1 MVLMS
6 TAASNPGPLL
16 GREAEVELLASLLD
30 GISDGGGALVLSGEP
45 GIGKSRLL
53 AVAAGFAR
61 ERGFTVLST
70 AGVQSEAHLPFAGL
84 HQLLR
89 PLRFR
94 AADLPARQRAALD
107 AAFGLG
113 DEPAPERFQIAMAV
127 LDLLG
132 EVATDAPLLVLA
144 EDAQWLDRP
153 TTEVLSFVAR
163 RLQSDPIVLIAAVR
177 EGYPSLLV
185 DAGLPQHH
193 LGGLTPAD
201 AMTLLDASAQQLSP
215 AVRDRL
221 LSDAAGNPLALT
233 ELPITAARLDP
244 ITPGSLPLTQRLE
257 QAFAARVSDLP
268 AATRLLLLV
277 AALSD
282 DERLSDIVD
291 AASAVAASAVAGSA
305 VAGSA
310 VAGSTLGL
318 ELLEPA
324 AEAGIIDLDLHT
336 VRFRHPLIRSAV
348 RQSAS
353 LLQRRRVHE
362 ALAEVLRAEPDR
374 RVWHHAALISGTHEE
389 IANELEEAAG
399 RARRRG
405 ALAVAVTALQRAAE
419 LSPPGPRAGRLL
431 AAAELAFELG
441 QRDLVMPILREVDQ
455 LDPDPVQRAR
465 ATWIEELVQTR
476 PLGDAPRAAAL
487 IAAAEQAGQAGDRD
501 LQLNLAWLIASR
513 AWLVDPAPTARR
525 VLIEAADRL
534 GDPES
539 ADLRILAIQA
549 YADPFGK
556 APAILKRLREAA
568 ADVHRDADAAR
579 FLGPAA
585 VAVGAFD
592 VAATF
597 LGEAVEGLR
606 TQGRLG
612 HLPRML
618 TLQGRMAAQVAD
630 WGVAIPAAEEAR
642 RLAAELREPHWVAA
656 ADAVISVIA
665 GMRGD
670 QDAAERAA
678 AQAERIAV
686 PAGANLTIAFAQ
698 FGRILA
704 ALGAG
709 RHSDAYQAAER
720 LLDPASPAHHPV
732 IACWLIGDLAEAAL
746 HTGRIDEA
754 RARVKQVE
762 AASGDIPGTCIAV
775 GLLHARALLAQD
787 PEQAADRFDEA
798 FGTDLA
804 HWPLQRARLLLAYGQ
819 WLRRQRRIAESRAP
833 LRDARDAFDAM
844 GCAPWGDQAR
854 RELRASGESSRR
866 RDLAASDQL
875 TAQELQIAQLAAQGL
890 SNRDIAQRL
899 YLSHRTISTHLY
911 RIFPK
916 LGITSRGELRS
927 ALGLPGDPRQLR
939 LGLQGDQ
946 LPAGDPAK
954 LAVDP
959 GEQVPARRVWKDA
972 VPGGARRRPGVQDGR
987 RGTGSL
993 RQRNAQHQRRLTIGR
1008 AQRYRGSDQRVT
1020 GTGEDPFAD
1029 AVAVTG
1035 TGRLGPQHPAG
1046 GLERAAGGR
1055 GVQRKNLQPRLAYLT
1070 SGDAAAR

>member
-1 MVLMS
+1 MS
-6 TAASNPGPLL
+6 IAASNPGPLL
-16 GREAEVELLASLLD
+16 GRDAEIELLASLLD
-30 GISDGGGALVLSGEP
+30 GIQGGGTALVLYGEP

-53 AVAAGFAR
+53 AAAAAVAR

-70 AGVQSEAHLPFAGL
+70 AGVQSEAHLAFAGL

-94 AADLPARQRAALD
+94 AAALPAAQRAVLD

-113 DEPAPERFQIAMAV
+113 QEPAPERFRIAMAV
-127 LDLLG
+127 LDLLC
-132 EVATDAPLLVLA
+132 EIATDAPLLVLA

-153 TTEVLSFVAR
+153 TTEVLAFAAR
-163 RLQSDPIVLIAAVR
+163 RLQADPIVLLAAVR

-185 DAGLPQHH
+185 DAGLPQHR
-193 LGGLTPAD
+193 LGGLAPA
-201 AMTLLDASAQQLSP
+201 AATTLLDASAQQLSP
-215 AVRDRL
+215 VIRDRL
-221 LSDAAGNPLALT
+221 LSEAAGNPLALM
-233 ELPITAARLDP
+233 ELPITAARLEP
-244 ITPGSLPLTQRLE
+244 IAPGSLPLTQRLE

-268 AATRLLLLV
+268 EATRLLLLV
-277 AALSD
+277 AAHSD
-282 DERLSDIVD
+282 DERLSEILE
-291 AASAVAASAVAGSA
+291 AAG
-305 VAGSA
+305 A

-318 ELLEPA
+318 DLLEPA
-324 AEAGIIDLDLHT
+324 AEAAIVDLDMHS

-353 LLQRRRVHE
+353 LLRRRRVHE

-374 RVWHHAALISGTHEE
+374 RVWHRAALISGTHEE
-389 IANELEEAAG
+389 IADELEEAAG

-419 LSPPGPRAGRLL
+419 LSPPKQRVRRLL
-431 AAAELAFELG
+431 AAAALAFELG
-441 QRDLVMPILREVDQ
+441 QRDLVLPILREVER
-455 LDPDPVQRAR
+455 LDPDPVERGR
-465 ATWIEELVQTR
+465 ATWIEEVVHTR
-476 PLGDAPRAAAL
+476 PLGDARRTASL
-487 IAAAEQAGQAGDRD
+487 IATAERAGQAGDRD
-501 LQLNLAWLIASR
+501 LQLDMAWLVASR
-513 AWLVDPAPTARR
+513 AWLVDPAPSARR
-525 VLIEAADRL
+525 VLIEAANRL
-534 GDPES
+534 GDPGS

-549 YADPFGK
+549 YADPLGK
-556 APAILKRLREAA
+556 APAILERLREAA
-568 ADVHRDADAAR
+568 QDVRHDADAAR

-592 VAATF
+592 IAATF

-618 TLQGRMAAQVAD
+618 TLQGNMAAQIAD

-642 RLAAELREPHWVAA
+642 RLATELGEPQWVAA
-656 ADAVISVIA
+656 ADTVDSIIA
-665 GMRGD
+665 GIRGD
-670 QDAAERAA
+670 QDAAELAA
-678 AQAERIAV
+678 ARAERIAV
-686 PAGANLTIAFAQ
+686 PTGANISVAFAQ

-709 RHSDAYQAAER
+709 RHSDAYEAVER
-720 LLDPASPAHHPV
+720 LFDPASPAHHPI

-746 HTGRIDEA
+746 HTGQVDEA

-787 PEQAADRFDEA
+787 PQEATSRFDA
-798 FGTDLA
+798 ALSADLTN
-804 HWPLQRARLLLAYGQ
+804 WPLQRARLLLAHGR
-819 WLRRQRRIAESRAP
+819 WLRRQRRIAESRTP

-844 GCAPWGDQAR
+844 GCAAWSDQAR

-866 RDLAASDQL
+866 RDLAPLDQL

-899 YLSHRTISTHLY
+899 YLSHRTIGTHLY

-927 ALGLPGDPRQLR
+927 ALS
-939 LGLQGDQ
+939 
-946 LPAGDPAK
+946 ASTA
-954 LAVDP
+954 P
-959 GEQVPARRVWKDA
+959 GER
-972 VPGGARRRPGVQDGR
+972 
-987 RGTGSL
+987 
-993 RQRNAQHQRRLTIGR
+993 
-1008 AQRYRGSDQRVT
+1008 
-1020 GTGEDPFAD
+1020 
-1029 AVAVTG
+1029 
-1035 TGRLGPQHPAG
+1035 
-1046 GLERAAGGR
+1046 
-1055 GVQRKNLQPRLAYLT
+1055 
-1070 SGDAAAR
+1070 

>member
-1 MVLMS
+1 MS
-6 TAASNPGPLL
+6 IAASNPVPLL
-16 GREAEVELLASLLD
+16 GRDAEVELLAALLE
-30 GISDGGGALVLSGEP
+30 GIQGGGGALVLYGEP

-53 AVAAGFAR
+53 AVAATLAR
-61 ERGFTVLST
+61 ERGFTVLNT
-70 AGVQSEAHLPFAGL
+70 TGVQSEAHLPFAGL

-94 AADLPARQRAALD
+94 AANLPATQRAVLD
-107 AAFGLG
+107 AAFGLSQ
-113 DEPAPERFQIAMAV
+113 EPAPERFQIAMAV

-144 EDAQWLDRP
+144 EDAHWLDHP

-163 RLQSDPIVLIAAVR
+163 RLQSDPIVLLAAVR

-185 DAGLPQHH
+185 DAGLPQHR
-193 LGGLTPAD
+193 LGGLAPAE
-201 AMTLLDASAQQLSP
+201 AMTLLDTSAQPLSP
-215 AVRDRL
+215 VIRDRL
-221 LSDAAGNPLALT
+221 LSEAAGNPLALI
-233 ELPITAARLDP
+233 ELPITAARQEPVTL
-244 ITPGSLPLTQRLE
+244 GSLPLTRRLE

-268 AATRLLLLV
+268 EATRVLLLV
-277 AALSD
+277 AAHSD
-282 DERLSDIVD
+282 DDRLSDVVD
-291 AASAVAASAVAGSA
+291 AAAIVAGSPF
-305 VAGSA
+305 
-310 VAGSTLGL
+310 GL
-318 ELLEPA
+318 DLFEPA
-324 AEAGIIDLDLHT
+324 AEAALVEIDLHS

-353 LLQRRRVHE
+353 LQQRRHVHE

-374 RVWHHAALISGTHEE
+374 RVWHRAALISGTHEE

-399 RARRRG
+399 RARRRS

-419 LSPPGPRAGRLL
+419 LSPPGQRARRLL

-441 QRDLVMPILREVDQ
+441 QRDLVMPILREVEH
-455 LDPDPVQRAR
+455 LDPDPAQWAR
-465 ATWIEELVQTR
+465 TTWIEELLQTR
-476 PLGDAPRAAAL
+476 PLGDAPRAASL

-525 VLIEAADRL
+525 VLIEATDRL

-539 ADLRILAIQA
+539 ADLRTLAIQA

-568 ADVHRDADAAR
+568 AGVHRDTDAAR
-579 FLGPAA
+579 FLGSAA

-592 VAATF
+592 IAATF

-612 HLPRML
+612 HLPRVL
-618 TLQGRMAAQVAD
+618 TLQGRMAAHVAD

-642 RLAAELREPHWVAA
+642 RLSTELREPHWIAA
-656 ADAVISVIA
+656 ADAVDSVIA
-665 GMRGD
+665 GIRGD

-678 AQAERIAV
+678 ARAERIAM
-686 PAGANLTIAFAQ
+686 PTGANLTTAFAQ
-698 FGRILA
+698 FGRIFA

-709 RHSDAYQAAER
+709 RHSDAYEATER
-720 LLDPASPAHHPV
+720 LFDPASPAHHPI

-746 HTGRIDEA
+746 HIGRTSEA

-775 GLLHARALLAQD
+775 GLLQARALLAQD
-787 PEQAADRFDEA
+787 PGEAASRFDEVLGA
-798 FGTDLA
+798 DLT

-844 GCAPWGDQAR
+844 GCTAWGDQAR
-854 RELRASGESSRR
+854 RELRASGESSHR
-866 RDLAASDQL
+866 RDFAARDQL
-875 TAQELQIAQLAAQGL
+875 TAQELQIAQLAARGL

-927 ALGLPGDPRQLR
+927 ALSART
-939 LGLQGDQ
+939 
-946 LPAGDPAK
+946 AS
-954 LAVDP
+954 
-959 GEQVPARRVWKDA
+959 GE
-972 VPGGARRRPGVQDGR
+972 
-987 RGTGSL
+987 
-993 RQRNAQHQRRLTIGR
+993 RLTR
-1008 AQRYRGSDQRVT
+1008 LPRVGS
-1020 GTGEDPFAD
+1020 
-1029 AVAVTG
+1029 
-1035 TGRLGPQHPAG
+1035 
-1046 GLERAAGGR
+1046 
-1055 GVQRKNLQPRLAYLT
+1055 
-1070 SGDAAAR
+1070 

>member
-1 MVLMS
+1 MS
-6 TAASNPGPLL
+6 LAASNLGPLL
-16 GREAEVELLASLLD
+16 GRDAEIELLAALLD
-30 GISDGGGALVLSGEP
+30 GIQEGGGALVLSGEP

-61 ERGFTVLST
+61 ERGFTVLSA

-94 AADLPARQRAALD
+94 AADLPAAQRAALD
-107 AAFGLG
+107 AALGLG
-113 DEPAPERFQIAMAV
+113 QEPAPERFRIAMAV
-127 LDLLG
+127 LDLLC
-132 EVATDAPLLVLA
+132 EVATGGPLLVLA

-153 TTEVLSFVAR
+153 TTEVLAFVAR
-163 RLQSDPIVLIAAVR
+163 RLQSDPVVLLAAVR

-185 DAGLPQHH
+185 DAGLPQHR
-193 LGGLTPAD
+193 LGGLAPAD

-215 AVRDRL
+215 AIRDRL
-221 LSDAAGNPLALT
+221 LSEAAGNPLALM
-233 ELPITAARLDP
+233 ELPITAAWREP
-244 ITPGSLPLTQRLE
+244 SAPGSLPLTQRLE

-268 AATRLLLLV
+268 EETRLLLLV
-277 AALSD
+277 AAHSD

-291 AASAVAASAVAGSA
+291 AAG
-305 VAGSA
+305 A

-318 ELLEPA
+318 DLLEPA
-324 AEAGIIDLDLHT
+324 AEAAIVDLDLYS

-353 LLQRRRVHE
+353 LLRRRRVHE

-374 RVWHHAALISGTHEE
+374 RVWHRAALISGTHEQ
-389 IANELEEAAG
+389 IADELEEAAG

-419 LSPPGPRAGRLL
+419 LSPPRQRARRLL

-441 QRDLVMPILREVDQ
+441 QRDLVMPILREVEH
-455 LDPDPVQRAR
+455 LDPDPVERAR
-465 ATWIEELVQTR
+465 ATWIDEVVHTR
-476 PLGDAPRAAAL
+476 PLGDASRAASL

-501 LQLNLAWLIASR
+501 LQLDMAWLVALR
-513 AWLVDPAPTARR
+513 AWMVDPAPTARR

-556 APAILKRLREAA
+556 APAVLQRLREAA
-568 ADVHRDADAAR
+568 QDVHRDTEAAR

-592 VAATF
+592 IAATF

-618 TLQGRMAAQVAD
+618 TLQGNMAARVAD

-642 RLAAELREPHWVAA
+642 RLATELREPQWVAA
-656 ADAVISVIA
+656 ADTVDSIIA
-665 GMRGD
+665 GIRGD

-678 AQAERIAV
+678 ARAERIAV
-686 PAGANLTIAFAQ
+686 PTGANITVAFAQ
-698 FGRILA
+698 SGRILA

-709 RHSDAYQAAER
+709 RHPDAYQAAER
-720 LLDPASPAHHPV
+720 LFDPASPAHHPIV
-732 IACWLIGDLAEAAL
+732 ACWLIGDFAEAAL
-746 HTGRIDEA
+746 HTGRISEA
-754 RARVKQVE
+754 RGRVKQVE

-787 PEQAADRFDEA
+787 PEEAAGRFGEA
-798 FGTDLA
+798 LGADLTR
-804 HWPLQRARLLLAYGQ
+804 WPLQRARLLLAYGQ
-819 WLRRQRRIAESRAP
+819 WLRRQRRIADSRAP

-844 GCAPWGDQAR
+844 GCAAWGDQAR

-899 YLSHRTISTHLY
+899 YLSHRTIGTHLY

-927 ALGLPGDPRQLR
+927 ALSARTALP
-939 LGLQGDQ
+939 
-946 LPAGDPAK
+946 
-954 LAVDP
+954 
-959 GEQVPARRVWKDA
+959 
-972 VPGGARRRPGVQDGR
+972 
-987 RGTGSL
+987 
-993 RQRNAQHQRRLTIGR
+993 
-1008 AQRYRGSDQRVT
+1008 
-1020 GTGEDPFAD
+1020 
-1029 AVAVTG
+1029 
-1035 TGRLGPQHPAG
+1035 
-1046 GLERAAGGR
+1046 ER
-1055 GVQRKNLQPRLAYLT
+1055 
-1070 SGDAAAR
+1070 

>member
-1 MVLMS
+1 MS
-6 TAASNPGPLL
+6 IAASNLGPLL
-16 GREAEVELLASLLD
+16 GRDAEIELLASLLD
-30 GISDGGGALVLSGEP
+30 GIQGGGGALVLSGEP

-61 ERGFTVLST
+61 ERGFTVLSAT
-70 AGVQSEAHLPFAGL
+70 GVQSEAHLAFAGL

-94 AADLPARQRAALD
+94 AAELPAAQRAVLD

-113 DEPAPERFQIAMAV
+113 QEPAPERFRIAMAV
-127 LDLLG
+127 LDLLC
-132 EVATDAPLLVLA
+132 EVAADAPLLVLA
-144 EDAQWLDRP
+144 DDAQWLDRP
-153 TTEVLSFVAR
+153 TTEVLAFVAR
-163 RLQSDPIVLIAAVR
+163 RLQSDPVVLLTAVR

-185 DAGLPQHH
+185 DAGLPQHR
-193 LGGLTPAD
+193 LGALGPAE
-201 AMTLLDASAQQLSP
+201 AMTLLGVSALRLSP
-215 AVRDRL
+215 VIRDRL
-221 LSDAAGNPLALT
+221 LREAAGNPLALM
-233 ELPITAARLDP
+233 ELPITAARLEP
-244 ITPGSLPLTQRLE
+244 IAAGLLPLTQRLE

-268 AATRLLLLV
+268 EATRLLLLV
-277 AALSD
+277 AAHSD

-291 AASAVAASAVAGSA
+291 AAG
-305 VAGSA
+305 A

-318 ELLEPA
+318 DLLEPA
-324 AEAGIIDLDLHT
+324 AEAGIVDLDMRS

-353 LLQRRRVHE
+353 LLRRRRVHE

-374 RVWHHAALISGTHEE
+374 RVWHRAALISGTHEE

-405 ALAVAVTALQRAAE
+405 ALAVAVTALRRAAE
-419 LSPPGPRAGRLL
+419 LSPPRQRARRLL

-441 QRDLVMPILREVDQ
+441 QRDLVMPVLREVEH
-455 LDPDPVQRAR
+455 LDTDPVERAR
-465 ATWIEELVQTR
+465 ATWIEEVVHTR
-476 PLGDAPRAAAL
+476 PLGAAPRAASL
-487 IAAAEQAGQAGDRD
+487 IAAAEQAGQAGDRE
-501 LQLNLAWLIASR
+501 LQLDMAWLVASR

-534 GDPES
+534 GEPES

-556 APAILKRLREAA
+556 APAILERLREAA
-568 ADVHRDADAAR
+568 ADVHHDTDTAR

-592 VAATF
+592 IAATF

-618 TLQGRMAAQVAD
+618 TLQGNMAAQVTD

-642 RLAAELREPHWVAA
+642 RLATELREPQWVAA
-656 ADAVISVIA
+656 ADTVDSIIA
-665 GMRGD
+665 GIRGD
-670 QDAAERAA
+670 PDAAERAA
-678 AQAERIAV
+678 ARAERIAV
-686 PAGANLTIAFAQ
+686 PTGANITVAFAQ

-704 ALGAG
+704 ALGTG
-709 RHSDAYQAAER
+709 RHSDAYEAAER
-720 LLDPASPAHHPV
+720 LLDPASPAHHPI

-746 HTGRIDEA
+746 HTGRINEA

-787 PEQAADRFDEA
+787 PGEAAGRFDA
-798 FGTDLA
+798 ALGADLT

-844 GCAPWGDQAR
+844 DCAAWGDQAR

-866 RDLAASDQL
+866 RDLAARDQL

-890 SNRDIAQRL
+890 SNRAIAQRL
-899 YLSHRTISTHLY
+899 YLSHRTIGTHLY

-927 ALGLPGDPRQLR
+927 ALSAHTALP
-939 LGLQGDQ
+939 
-946 LPAGDPAK
+946 
-954 LAVDP
+954 
-959 GEQVPARRVWKDA
+959 
-972 VPGGARRRPGVQDGR
+972 
-987 RGTGSL
+987 
-993 RQRNAQHQRRLTIGR
+993 
-1008 AQRYRGSDQRVT
+1008 
-1020 GTGEDPFAD
+1020 
-1029 AVAVTG
+1029 
-1035 TGRLGPQHPAG
+1035 
-1046 GLERAAGGR
+1046 ER
-1055 GVQRKNLQPRLAYLT
+1055 
-1070 SGDAAAR
+1070 